1 MIWGVLMKDRETS
14 SQQVEQEKLSSQ
26 QTMTQD
32 TDTNKGYNN
41 KDNVQ
46 FGTQLQCVRAWEIR
60 SCWDVSHFPSQNP
73 NKDSL

>member
-1 MIWGVLMKDRETS
+1 MKDRETS

-46 FGTQLQCVRAWEIR
+46 FGTQLQCVRA
-60 SCWDVSHFPSQNP
+60 
-73 NKDSL
+73 